1 MQIRHGLAAA
11 TNCFAKRAP
20 AAQRSCQRAW
30 FCSESASVK
39 GDANKKW
46 TIDVPT
52 VDPYLKRQPDN
63 VVGELSEILCE
74 IGSHV
79 YVNEEVAVI
88 ETDKVAVTVNA
99 QREGVICSILAKL
112 GDEVRE
118 NQPIYAAHDA
128 SVKLGYVSRRWAR
141 EYSYR
146 KARKEKEEQE
156 EREQVLRMWRDTQE
170 KQKQEKQKH
179 ERQRQ
184 GHNQS
189 YHYGSSRNSWQRHD
203 NSTSGDRSSAPSI
216 NDALATLGLKPG
228 ASKRA
233 IKAAF
238 RKRALQYHPDRNSD
252 AAAADKFRAIRDA
265 YDTLTRS

>member
-11 TNCFAKRAP
+11 VNCFAKRAP
-20 AAQRSCQRAW
+20 AAERLCQRAL
-30 FCSESASVK
+30 FCSGSASPK
-39 GDANKKW
+39 GDASKSW

-52 VDPYLKRQPDN
+52 VDPYLKRQPGN
-63 VVGELSEILCE
+63 VVGELSDILCE
-74 IGSHV
+74 VGSHV

-88 ETDKVAVTVNA
+88 ETDKVAVTVHA
-99 QREGVICSILAKL
+99 QREGIICAILANL

-128 SVKLGYVSRRWAR
+128 SLKLGYTSRRWAR

-146 KARKEKEEQE
+146 KARKEKEEQV
-156 EREQVLRMWRDTQE
+156 ERERVLRLWRDTQE
-170 KQKQEKQKH
+170 KQKQEKQSH

-184 GHNQS
+184 GHHQS
-189 YHYGSSRNSWQRHD
+189 YHYGSSRNNWQRYD
-203 NSTSGDRSSAPSI
+203 KSTSGNHSYVPSI
-216 NDALATLGLKPG
+216 DDALATLGLKPG

-238 RKRALQYHPDRNSD
+238 RKKALQYHPDHNSD
-252 AAAADKFRAIRDA
+252 AAAADKFRAVRDA
-265 YDTLTRS
+265 YDRLSRS